1 MTAETNGQD
10 LELAFFS
17 ERVLAFGIDLA
28 LAIVGYFLTLKV
40 VFPRYS
46 VSLNPHGYAWIWL
59 WAAIF
64 IAYQAYANAEG
75 RSSWGKALVG
85 IHVADMEGQP
95 LTLGRSALRSVG
107 YLLSGVFYLGFVWPL
122 FNRRLQ
128 GWHDLIAKTVVVQ
141 DEPRAGRPLVA
152 AGAWAIVA
160 VIAAHAV
167 WTYVLSG
174 PYYRVRTV
182 ANAYKGLDNVAALE
196 RRYKGEHGKYT
207 DNLFVLADQSG
218 APNAFMDSMGMIFE
232 TRLGFHI
239 EPHGK
244 GVRISG
250 FARDTKHTPVQID
263 LE

>member
-1 MTAETNGQD
+1 MTVPEADQELD
-10 LELAFFS
+10 LAFFS
-17 ERVLAFGIDLA
+17 ERVLAFGVDLG

-40 VFPRYS
+40 VFPHYS
-46 VSLNPHGYAWIWL
+46 VSLNPHAYAWIWL

-85 IHVADMEGQP
+85 IHVADAEGRP
-95 LTLGRSALRSVG
+95 LTLGRSALRSVS
-107 YLLSGVFYLGFVWPL
+107 YILSCFLYLGFLWPL

-128 GWHDLIAKTVVVQ
+128 AWHDLIAKTVVVQ
-141 DEPRAGRPLVA
+141 DEPRPGRPLVA
-152 AGAWAIVA
+152 AAAWVIVGLVGA
-160 VIAAHAV
+160 HFV

-182 ANAYKGLDNVAALE
+182 ANAYKGLDHVAALE
-196 RRYKGEHGKYT
+196 RDYKAAHGKYT

-218 APNAFMDSMGMIFE
+218 APNAFMDSMGLIFDV
-232 TRLGFHI
+232 RLGFHL

-250 FARDTKHTPVQID
+250 FARDLKHTPVQID
-263 LE
+263 LD